1 MKNKRSIRRIL
12 LTGLALTAPLY
23 LTFLIVR
30 FVFNALAAP
39 FSPAVIVFFQSLNIN
54 IPEAPWIVSVVSVI
68 LTLCMFYIVGLV
80 GDYVLTKKLL
90 YKLETLIF
98 SIPFVKAIYG
108 TMKKMVSL
116 FTDSSEQLY
125 EKVVMVCFPDEKTRM
140 IGFITG
146 HLKFS
151 NKEGYVNVFV
161 PTSPN
166 PTTGF
171 LLLMKES
178 DITELPI
185 SVDEALKLI
194 ISAGMM
200 EVVKKADITSGTQQ
214 HAS

>member
-30 FVFNALAAP
+30 FVFKALAAP

-54 IPEAPWIVSVVSVI
+54 IPEVPWIVSVVSVI

-90 YKLETLIF
+90 YKLESLIF

-125 EKVVMVCFPDEKTRM
+125 EKVVLARFPDEKSRM

-146 HLKFS
+146 NTVL
-151 NKEGYVNVFV
+151 NGEEYVNVFV

-166 PTTGF
+166 PTSGF
-171 LLLMKES
+171 LMFIKTS
-178 DITELPI
+178 DITELSI
-185 SVDEALKLI
+185 SVEEAIQLI
-194 ISAGMM
+194 ISAGTM
-200 EVVKKADITSGTQQ
+200 EVAKKLDIASETQKVP
-214 HAS
+214 